1 MMRNFPTND
10 LLCFIGTK
18 YFVLGIDGKE
28 LAIYSGN
35 TLTEWYV
42 WASDMVGKIKGRAKY
57 YFFKD
62 HLGSVRAIIDNN
74 YNLISAVDYD
84 MWGDKVQGR
93 IYNGDSTKFG
103 FTGKEEDEE
112 SYYDYFGARYE
123 VHPKFRTGS

>member
-1 MMRNFPTND
+1 MRNFPTND

-62 HLGSVRAIIDNN
+62 HLGSVRAIIHNN